1 MKMCFLCRH
10 EDLSSS
16 PRMYIRKLKRS
27 MAVCAYHPCTGEC
40 RDRKILGAHG
50 LASLA
55 CLESFRPMRNP
66 VSKNKVDRF

>member
-27 MAVCAYHPCTGEC
+27 MVVCAYHPCTGDVEIG
-40 RDRKILGAHG
+40 R
-50 LASLA
+50 SLELIDWPA
-55 CLESFRPMRNP
+55 
-66 VSKNKVDRF
+66 